1 MFPARPLSDRR
12 TGLGNVLAATFL
24 LVGLISSDRSLP
36 AQTVSSISLSVQ
48 PKMVKVY
55 GAGGLQGLESYQS
68 GFLISAEGHILTV
81 WSYVL
86 DTEFVT
92 TVLDDGRKFQ
102 AKLLG
107 ADPRLEIAILKIET
121 DGLAFFDR
129 TTAVELQ
136 AGSRVLAFS
145 NLYGIAS
152 GDEPASLL
160 HGVVAART
168 TLAARRGS
176 FQTPYKGPV
185 YILDAITNN
194 PGAPGGVLTDQRGR
208 LAALLGK
215 ELRDSRTNTW
225 LNFAIPMAQL
235 NSAIDD
241 ILAGKTR
248 PRSDDAEAP
257 RPEQPHSLA
266 RLGLVMVP
274 ELLSKTPPFV
284 DAIRRG
290 SAAEKAGL
298 RPDDL
303 ILFVG
308 DRLVPS
314 CQTLRDELGFIDR
327 IDEVRLVIQ
336 RGEDLLE
343 IVLPGQP

>member
-1 MFPARPLSDRR
+1 MPTRCQTIGQLFSLSRS
-12 TGLGNVLAATFL
+12 L
-24 LVGLISSDRSLP
+24 LVAGCLVILGSLVQP
-36 AQTVSSISLSVQ
+36 VQAQKLSQVVLGVQ

-55 GAGGLQGLESYQS
+55 GAGGLKGLESYQS
-68 GFLISAEGHILTV
+68 GFLVSAEGHVLTV

-86 DTEFVT
+86 DTDLVT
-92 TVLDDGRKFQ
+92 TVLDDGRRFQ
-102 AKLLG
+102 ATLIG
-107 ADPRLEIAILKIET
+107 ADPRLEIAVLKIDTE
-121 DGLAFFDR
+121 GLAFFDR
-129 TTAVELQ
+129 EAAVELQ
-136 AGSRVLAFS
+136 SGSRVLAFS

-194 PGAPGGVLTDQRGR
+194 PGAPGGVLTNQRGQ
-208 LAALLGK
+208 LAGLLGK

-225 LNFAIPMAQL
+225 LNFAIPMSEL

-241 ILAGKTR
+241 IIAGKTR
-248 PRSDDAEAP
+248 PRSEDPDAQ
-257 RPEQPHSLA
+257 RPDQPHSLA

-290 SAAEKAGL
+290 SVAEKAGL
-298 RPDDL
+298 RADDL
-303 ILFVG
+303 VLFVA
-308 DRLVPS
+308 DRLTPS
-314 CQTLRDELGFIDR
+314 CQALRQELSFIDR
-327 IDEVRLVIQ
+327 IDEVRLVVQ